1 MIPLAG
7 LLNIGGK
14 LIDKLSF
21 QGLFWCFPSSQP
33 KINRAIGQ
41 PCFFTPLRYG
51 QRFSKGSDK
60 PRVSLISGLFFSGG
74 PSAIF
79 GAVSLLVINALNAK
93 SIRSFAHVAQ
103 KISKIKPAITNCNS
117 PAAVV
122 FVSLALR
129 TCASFF
135 NAFPYLIRRRSLAS
149 QSVSV

>member
-1 MIPLAG
+1 MLPLAG

-14 LIDKLSF
+14 LIDKLSL
-21 QGLFWCFPSSQP
+21 QGFFWRFPSSQP
-33 KINRAIGQ
+33 KINRVIGQ

-60 PRVSLISGLFFSGG
+60 PRVSPIFGLFFSGG

-79 GAVSLLVINALNAK
+79 GAVSLVVINALNAK
-93 SIRSFAHVAQ
+93 PIRSFTHVAQ
-103 KISKIKPAITNCNS
+103 KISKIKPAVTNCNS
-117 PAAVV
+117 SATVV
-122 FVSLALR
+122 FVSLAFR

-135 NAFPYLIRRRSLAS
+135 NAFPYLIRRRSLSS